1 MASVSHIIKSVATL
15 REAGALLSAAIVA
28 VVFSLWTPYFLT
40 LESITSIL
48 VVTSEMA
55 ILAMPVTLLMI
66 AGEFDLSVG
75 SVLGLCSVLVPWLI
89 VTWFVPPILSI
100 AIAFAV
106 ALSIGYLHGS
116 VVRRLRIPS
125 FIVTLAGLLFWRG
138 VVFVLTQGF
147 PVRVPRDEVWLFHV
161 FSHRFQ
167 NGFNLS
173 LFWFMA
179 YAVVLFVLLAND
191 RFGNWIYASG
201 GNERAARAMGVPVDQ
216 VRTRLFMLTA
226 ASACLAGIIQVARFT
241 SVDASRGETL
251 ELEMIAASVIGG
263 ASLSGGVG
271 SIIGTILGCLIVGM
285 IRNGL
290 ATAGIASYW
299 YTAIIG
305 LLILGAVIINK
316 STGRLRIQTS
326 S

>member
-1 MASVSHIIKSVATL
+1 MAKLSGIFQSVATL
-15 REAGALLSAAIVA
+15 REAGALLSAIIVA
-28 VVFSLWTPYFLT
+28 VVFSVWTPYFLT

-75 SVLGLCSVLVPWLI
+75 SVLGLCSVLVPWLM
-89 VTWFVPPILSI
+89 VTWTVPPIASVI
-100 AIAFAV
+100 IAFAV
-106 ALSIGYLHGS
+106 ALLIGYLHGS
-116 VVRRLRIPS
+116 LVHRLQIPS

-147 PVRVPRDEVWLFHV
+147 PVRVPPDQVWFFQV
-161 FSHRFQ
+161 FAHRFP

-173 LFWFMA
+173 LFWFLA
-179 YAVVLFVLLAND
+179 YAAILFLILAHD

-201 GNERAARAMGVPVDQ
+201 GNERAARKMGVPVDG
-216 VRTRLFMLTA
+216 VRTLLFILTA
-226 ASACLAGIIQVARFT
+226 VSAFLTGIIQVARFT
-241 SVDASRGETL
+241 SVDASRGESL

-271 SIIGTILGCLIVGM
+271 SIVGTILGCLIVGM

-316 STGRLRIQTS
+316 TTGRLRTKWAT
-326 S
+326 